1 MVDLLGWPHTLQTNK
16 DKLFNEYFAHFC
28 GSNNIANPSISPSI
42 TDRGVAQTVI
52 RSTKP
57 LLLKCKLEDE
67 DYQTVLANMREAAT
81 ESGLSARQ
89 ILMGVGQRTIQPDR
103 SKEKEN
109 MDEDK
114 KTKKQEASQD
124 DLEAGDQ
131 VLVKHQI
138 TGRWNKE
145 AEIIEHMSSEMALDK
160 S

>member
-42 TDRGVAQTVI
+42 TDRGVAHTVI

-103 SKEKEN
+103 AKKRKTW
-109 MDEDK
+109 M
-114 KTKKQEASQD
+114 KTKKQRNKKQAKTTWR
-124 DLEAGDQ
+124 Q
-131 VLVKHQI
+131 VI
-138 TGRWNKE
+138 RC
-145 AEIIEHMSSEMALDK
+145 S
-160 S
+160 